1 MKYKAI
7 LTYGKN
13 MVKLFS
19 YIILSTQFYQDVTEV
34 IDMF

>member
-7 LTYGKN
+7 LTYGKH

-19 YIILSTQFYQDVTEV
+19 YIILSTQLYQDLTEV